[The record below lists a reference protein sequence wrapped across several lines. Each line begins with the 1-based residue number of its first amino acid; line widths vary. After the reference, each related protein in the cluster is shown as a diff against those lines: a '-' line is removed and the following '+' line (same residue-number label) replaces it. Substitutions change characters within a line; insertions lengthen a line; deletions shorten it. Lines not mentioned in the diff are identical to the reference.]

1 MRKFFQISNI
11 VTTLAA
17 RFQNASTFN
26 SSFSK
31 LTFISQQEF
40 EICVGA
46 QNKTFG
52 FAEQTFR
59 VARRI
64 DKAKDKPSQKL
75 NKPRLNTGQ
84 PIR

>member
-17 RFQNASTFN
+17 RFQNAGTFN

-31 LTFISQQEF
+31 QTFISQQEF
-40 EICVGA
+40 EICVCA

-52 FAEQTFR
+52 FAKQTFR
-59 VARRI
+59 VAGRL
-64 DKAKDKPSQKL
+64 DKAKGKPSQKL
-75 NKPRLNTGQ
+75 NKPRSNTGQ
-84 PIR
+84 SIR